1 LACFDGATLS
11 NGECCGAG
19 GIIKTHASKVIK
31 WYINCGAG
39 TNTKAE
45 LMGLWATLTLATLW
59 SIEKIQVLGDSKVII
74 DWINQKG
81 QLHAVNIEGWKLKTK
96 ELAITFQ
103 DISFQHIY
111 REHNKE
117 ADILSKR
124 ALKEP
129 EGRLSFFH
137 WDNGTESPHTY
148 LNIFEV

>member
-19 GIIKTHASKVIK
+19 GFFKTHSSRITK
-31 WYINCGAG
+31 WFINCRAG

-45 LMGLWATLTLATLW
+45 LMGLWATLTLAMLW
-59 SIEKIQVLGDSKVII
+59 SIEKIQILGDSKVII

-81 QLHAVNIEGWKLKTK
+81 QLHAMNIECWKLKTK
-96 ELAITFQ
+96 ELANKFK

-117 ADILSKR
+117 VDSLSKR
-124 ALKEP
+124 ALKEL
-129 EGRLSFFH
+129 EGRLYVYH
-137 WDNGTESPHTY
+137 WDNGEESPHTY